1 MLLLFNCS
9 VMSNS
14 LWSHGLQHPKL
25 SCASPSSGVCPSSC
39 SLHYLI
45 LWCPLL
51 LLPTVYPSIRDFSN
65 ESSVRI
71 RWPKYWSFGFGVIP
85 SSEYSGLI
93 SFRIDWFD
101 LLAVQG
107 TFKRLLQH
115 HYKKVLILR
124 HSAFLIVQ
132 LSHPYMTSS
141 PIQRTWTW
149 ESSGRWWRSGRP
161 GVLQSM
167 GLQRVQTRLGE

>member
-71 RWPKYWSFGFGVIP
+71 RWPKYWSFSFSISP
-85 SSEYSGLI
+85 FSEYSGPISSLSKGLSGVFSSTTVRRHQLFGALSSLQPSSHNCMWPLEDHGLDYTDLCQQNIVSLLFNILSRFVINFLPRSNCLLI
-93 SFRIDWFD
+93 SW
-101 LLAVQG
+101 
-107 TFKRLLQH
+107 
-115 HYKKVLILR
+115 
-124 HSAFLIVQ
+124 
-132 LSHPYMTSS
+132 
-141 PIQRTWTW
+141 
-149 ESSGRWWRSGRP
+149 
-161 GVLQSM
+161 LQS
-167 GLQRVQTRLGE
+167 

>member
-71 RWPKYWSFGFGVIP
+71 RWPKYWSFSFSISP
-85 SSEYSGLI
+85 FSEYSGPISSLSKGLSGVFSSTTVRRHQLFGALSSLQPSSHNCMWPLEDHSLDYTDLCQQNIVSLLFNTLSRFVINFLPRSNCLLI
-93 SFRIDWFD
+93 SW
-101 LLAVQG
+101 
-107 TFKRLLQH
+107 
-115 HYKKVLILR
+115 
-124 HSAFLIVQ
+124 
-132 LSHPYMTSS
+132 
-141 PIQRTWTW
+141 
-149 ESSGRWWRSGRP
+149 
-161 GVLQSM
+161 LQS
-167 GLQRVQTRLGE
+167 